1 MGKLNNKCPYDLCDI
16 CRKSLP
22 PCYTRRR
29 QQILASNGI
38 ALINSLDK
46 ELRDVVNELSIV
58 SAGGAL
64 THGKKE
70 NLLSDIKEAI
80 RVLLD
85 VKGIV
90 FDLKGGAK

>member
-1 MGKLNNKCPYDLCDI
+1 MQYLPQ
-16 CRKSLP
+16 SMP
-22 PCYTRRR
+22 PCCNRRR

-38 ALINSLDK
+38 ALINSLNEK
-46 ELRDVVNELSIV
+46 LSDVVNELSIV

-70 NLLSDIKEAI
+70 NLLSDIREAI

-90 FDLKGGAK
+90 FDLEGDVK